1 MKERE
6 IPVFSVTQVNQYIK
20 GLLDRDGALSGLY
33 IRGELS
39 NYKTYPSGHHY
50 FSLKDAEGA
59 IRCVMFKREAASLRF
74 RPENGMNV
82 VAFGRITVFPRDGQY
97 QLYCSG
103 LSPDGVGAL
112 HVAFDQLKNVLGEE
126 CLFEEARKR
135 PLPKF
140 PAKIA
145 LVTSPA
151 GAAVQDMIRILGARW
166 PMAEVLVL
174 PVRVQGT
181 EAPGEICSAIAWAN
195 RHRVA
200 DLIITGRGGGSME
213 DLWAFNDE
221 DVARTIYAS
230 AIPVI
235 SAVGHEPDVTI
246 SDFVADLR
254 ASTPS
259 NAAELA
265 VPDQNEMYGFLSQL
279 EQRMARA
286 LGRRLEGARAVLE
299 RCESSRVLQDP
310 VAAVADRRVLL
321 DYQRERLGQGLSASL
336 RRERERFVRLAA
348 GLDAMSPLKVLGRG
362 YAIPRNKDGVVI
374 RSVEETVPGDEIT
387 VRVADGEIPCIVK
400 GSLSDG

>member
-1 MKERE
+1 MSTA
-6 IPVFSVTQVNQYIK
+6 PVYSVTQVNQYIK

-112 HVAFDQLKNVLGEE
+112 HVAFEQLKNKLWEGG
-126 CLFEEARKR
+126 LFEEARKR

-166 PMAEVLVL
+166 PMAEV
-174 PVRVQGT
+174 
-181 EAPGEICSAIAWAN
+181 
-195 RHRVA
+195 
-200 DLIITGRGGGSME
+200 
-213 DLWAFNDE
+213 
-221 DVARTIYAS
+221 
-230 AIPVI
+230 
-235 SAVGHEPDVTI
+235 
-246 SDFVADLR
+246 
-254 ASTPS
+254 
-259 NAAELA
+259 
-265 VPDQNEMYGFLSQL
+265 
-279 EQRMARA
+279 
-286 LGRRLEGARAVLE
+286 
-299 RCESSRVLQDP
+299 
-310 VAAVADRRVLL
+310 
-321 DYQRERLGQGLSASL
+321 
-336 RRERERFVRLAA
+336 
-348 GLDAMSPLKVLGRG
+348 
-362 YAIPRNKDGVVI
+362 
-374 RSVEETVPGDEIT
+374 
-387 VRVADGEIPCIVK
+387 
-400 GSLSDG
+400 

>member
-33 IRGELS
+33 IRGEIS

-112 HVAFDQLKNVLGEE
+112 HVAFEQLKNKLWEE
-126 CLFEEARKR
+126 GLFEEAHKR

-174 PVRVQGT
+174 PVRVVPPSLGPT
-181 EAPGEICSAIAWAN
+181 AI
-195 RHRVA
+195 
-200 DLIITGRGGGSME
+200 
-213 DLWAFNDE
+213 
-221 DVARTIYAS
+221 
-230 AIPVI
+230 
-235 SAVGHEPDVTI
+235 
-246 SDFVADLR
+246 
-254 ASTPS
+254 
-259 NAAELA
+259 
-265 VPDQNEMYGFLSQL
+265 
-279 EQRMARA
+279 
-286 LGRRLEGARAVLE
+286 
-299 RCESSRVLQDP
+299 
-310 VAAVADRRVLL
+310 
-321 DYQRERLGQGLSASL
+321 GL
-336 RRERERFVRLAA
+336 
-348 GLDAMSPLKVLGRG
+348 P
-362 YAIPRNKDGVVI
+362 I
-374 RSVEETVPGDEIT
+374 
-387 VRVADGEIPCIVK
+387 
-400 GSLSDG
+400 